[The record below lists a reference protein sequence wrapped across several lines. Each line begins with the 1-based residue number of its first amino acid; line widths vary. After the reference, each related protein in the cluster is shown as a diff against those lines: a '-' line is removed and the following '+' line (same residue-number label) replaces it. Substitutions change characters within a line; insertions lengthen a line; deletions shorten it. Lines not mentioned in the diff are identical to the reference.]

1 MKKLIVL
8 NPEGAF
14 VSYFVYT
21 SERSTVPNVETIPE
35 NIWSGRIRLN
45 GPGVP
50 DLDIARLLRRYSPHG
65 VAVRALY
72 GGDRFREAEFSDA
85 SVIGRLRELTPGSP
99 LNIPAVVRLLELI
112 GRTVPTPEI
121 MLFFETAFFNRLPV
135 SERTYAIDDDAA
147 EILGSSEL
155 RRYGYHGIFHRAA
168 VTNVRGVS
176 PDTRRI
182 ISICLEPQPE
192 VVGIYDGKPVTVSS
206 GSTPVEGLPG
216 NTTCGEIDPGIILF
230 LHENMKWGPE
240 KINDELTRKS
250 GLSALAG
257 EPVTVQEVLQV
268 GGTFELARKFFEY
281 RLLLSCGAAVGA
293 MNGVDAIVFSG
304 RYSGAGEKLSEWL
317 LSRLRAASDKAEE
330 IPVFFLRHSVD
341 RIIAESS
348 FRMLEKAIE

>member
-14 VSYFVYT
+14 VSYFIYA
-21 SERSTVPNVETIPE
+21 SERSAVPNIESVPE
-35 NIWSGRIRLN
+35 NVRSGRIRLN

-50 DLDIARLLRRYSPHG
+50 DLDIARLLRRHAPHA
-65 VAVRALY
+65 VAVRVLY
-72 GGDRFREAEFSDA
+72 GGDRFKEVEHSDE
-85 SVIGRLRELTPGSP
+85 SLIDRLRELTPASP
-99 LNIPAVVRLLELI
+99 LNIPAVVRLLEKI

-135 SERTYAIDDDAA
+135 CERTYAIDADAA
-147 EILGSSEL
+147 EILGESEL

-168 VTNVRGVS
+168 VTNVVSVS

-182 ISICLEPQPE
+182 LSVCLEPQPE

-230 LHENMKWGPE
+230 LQEKMEWGPE
-240 KINDELTRKS
+240 KINDMLTRKS

-257 EPVTVQEVLQV
+257 EPVTVEDVLRD
-268 GGTFELARKFFEY
+268 GGAFEPARKFFEY

-304 RYSGAGEKLSEWL
+304 RYSAAGEKLSE
-317 LSRLRAASDKAEE
+317 RLVSSLQGASDKKEDV
-330 IPVFFLRHSVD
+330 PVFFLRHSID
-341 RIIAESS
+341 RIIAESA
-348 FRMLEKAIE
+348 FMLLDS